1 MKTFTITKKQII
13 NALTTE
19 PIGSTGGIYASSKP
33 FGKTVKV
40 SAVGA
45 VLRSLAASHKSAK
58 AIFALTRDG
67 FNTVAAYN
75 ANTVEALRSLENEY
89 ATMRAAMNAPKLRTT
104 LASWVKD
111 VFPAKIEVSLFNPSD
126 VKANE
131 SQAAA

>member
-19 PIGSTGGIYASSKP
+19 PIGSTGGIYASGKP

-58 AIFALTRDG
+58 SIYDLTREG

-75 ANTVEALRSLENEY
+75 VNTVDALRNLENEY
-89 ATMRAAMNAPKLRTT
+89 GTMRATLRAPKLRAQ

-111 VFPAKIEVSLFNPSD
+111 VFPAKVELSLWNPSD
-126 VKANE
+126 VKQVVA
-131 SQAAA
+131 